1 MENDK
6 KSTVGFVEDP
16 RYKQCNKEA
25 LMGMGLGIL
34 NLIWWF
40 AFGYGLGSKPPEEY
54 TYILGFPAWFFM
66 SCVVGGILFTVL
78 AIIMVTKFY
87 KDMPL
92 EKMTVEEAEKYE
104 MEVN

>member
-1 MENDK
+1 MKNEK
-6 KSTVGFVEDP
+6 KEFIEDP

-40 AFGYGLGSKPPEEY
+40 AFGYGMGSKSPEEY
-54 TYILGFPAWFFM
+54 SYIMGFPTWFFM
-66 SCVVGGILFTVL
+66 SCVVGGVLFTVL
-78 AIIMVTKFY
+78 AIIMVSKFF

-92 EKMTVEEAEKYE
+92 ERMTKEEAEKYK